1 MDWSQLV
8 TRPFLV
14 EAVEGIWQDDQRV
27 DIVVHVAQEKLI
39 IRTTK
44 NLGKGRG
51 WDCAKKI
58 QEEKKIQEGS
68 MQLRFA
74 E

>member
-27 DIVVHVAQEKLI
+27 DIVHVQL
-39 IRTTK
+39 RK
-44 NLGKGRG
+44 NL
-51 WDCAKKI
+51 
-58 QEEKKIQEGS
+58 
-68 MQLRFA
+68 
-74 E
+74 